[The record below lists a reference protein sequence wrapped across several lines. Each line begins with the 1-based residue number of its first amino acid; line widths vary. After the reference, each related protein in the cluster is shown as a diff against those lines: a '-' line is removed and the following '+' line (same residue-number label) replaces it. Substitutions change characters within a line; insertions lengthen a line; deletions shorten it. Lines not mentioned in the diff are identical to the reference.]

1 MVRLVR
7 GWFVDESVRYMSF
20 GGVVFEMVVA
30 VSGGVDEAMFG
41 CCGRKLCTCVHR
53 LEVRRRL
60 MR

>member
-1 MVRLVR
+1 MVKLVR
-7 GWFVDESVRYMSF
+7 GGFGDESVRYMSF

-30 VSGGVDEAMFG
+30 VSGCVDEAMFG
-41 CCGRKLCTCVHR
+41 CCGRKLHR